1 MLKGKINMRVFKKI
15 LTMVTGSVLALSMSI
30 TAFAASPAGTENG
43 RIDGMTVS
51 EVVTYLEESGGYV
64 DDAFLDICESIIDMK
79 DEGLSESQIMDAIA
93 ATPAPTSMYDMW
105 GKLTDSEKALVVTY
119 PKEALAIQSNA
130 TKATNS
136 TISTYGY
143 NGNGDVSDAY
153 RHGYWNALN
162 ARDVGSTI
170 AEKFATAH
178 EDISNE
184 EMNKYYDIGYYGWQ
198 LRSMDL
204 HNNEVGRGV
213 VSWTDVFTSD
223 SILSSRILEQ
233 IKKGNMVILVK

>member
-1 MLKGKINMRVFKKI
+1 MCKIKK
-15 LTMVTGSVLALSMSI
+15 LLSMAVGATLALSMSI
-30 TAFAASPAGTENG
+30 TAFAAAPTNSEG
-43 RIDGMTVS
+43 RIADMTVS
-51 EVVTYLEESGGYV
+51 EVVTYLEENDGYV
-64 DDAFLDICESIIDMK
+64 EEAFLNLCESIIDMK
-79 DEGLSESQIMDAIA
+79 EEGFSESQILDTLAS
-93 ATPAPTSMYDMW
+93 TPEPASMYETW
-105 GKLTDSEKALVVTY
+105 GTLTASEKLLVVTY

-162 ARDVGSTI
+162 ARDVGNTI

-178 EDISNE
+178 EDISDE
-184 EMNKYYDIGYYGWQ
+184 EMNKFYDSVGYYGWQ

-213 VSWTDVFTSD
+213 VSWTDILTSD
-223 SILSSRILEQ
+223 STLSSRILEQ

>member
-1 MLKGKINMRVFKKI
+1 
-15 LTMVTGSVLALSMSI
+15 MVTGSVLALSMSI
-30 TAFAASPAGTENG
+30 TAFAASPASTENG

-51 EVVTYLEESGGYV
+51 EVVTYLEESGGSV
-64 DDAFLDICESIIDMK
+64 DDAFLDICESIIEMK

-93 ATPAPTSMYDMW
+93 ATPTPASMYDMW

-119 PKEALAIQSNA
+119 PKEALAVQSNA

-184 EMNKYYDIGYYGWQ
+184 EMNRYYDSIGYYGWQ

-223 SILSSRILEQ
+223 STLSSRILEQ

>member
-1 MLKGKINMRVFKKI
+1 MSKIKK
-15 LTMVTGSVLALSMSI
+15 LLSMVVGATLALSMSI
-30 TAFAASPAGTENG
+30 TAFAASPTNSEG
-43 RIDGMTVS
+43 RIADMTVS
-51 EVVTYLEESGGYV
+51 EVVSYLEENDGYV
-64 DDAFLDICESIIDMK
+64 EDAFLNLCESIIDMRA
-79 DEGLSESQIMDAIA
+79 EGFSESQILDTLAS
-93 ATPAPTSMYDMW
+93 TPEPASMYDTW
-105 GKLTDSEKALVVTY
+105 GKLTDSEKLLVVTY

-162 ARDVGSTI
+162 ARDVGGTI

-178 EDISNE
+178 EDISDE
-184 EMNKYYDIGYYGWQ
+184 EMNRFYESVGYYGWQ

-213 VSWTDVFTSD
+213 VSWTDILTSD
-223 SILSSRILEQ
+223 STLSSRILEQ